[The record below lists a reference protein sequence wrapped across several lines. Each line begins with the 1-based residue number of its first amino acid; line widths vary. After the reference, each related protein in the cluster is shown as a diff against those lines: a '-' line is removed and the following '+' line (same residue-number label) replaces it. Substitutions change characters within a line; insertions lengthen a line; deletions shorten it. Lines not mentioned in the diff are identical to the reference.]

1 MTMMHKRVLVTRR
14 IPEKAL
20 ETLREQVQVS
30 VWEHDLPPDQET
42 LRSMIAPMNGLLC
55 LLTDA
60 IDRRLLE
67 AAPELQVVSTM
78 SVGVDHI
85 DLRAC
90 NERGIAVGHTPGVLT
105 DATADF
111 TIALILASGR
121 RLAEAQDFAASGRW
135 KTWSP
140 TLLLGRDLFASRVG
154 ILGLGR
160 IGSAVAQRLSA
171 FGAHLFFHDHNP
183 QAASDQGLEIE
194 YLPLDDLLSSS
205 HVLTI
210 HLPLTEGTTRLIS
223 DGELR
228 RMPPEALLVNTA
240 RGPIVD
246 TQALVAALREGWIA
260 GAALDVTDPEPLPTD
275 HPLFGLDNCIVTPHV
290 ASAGVRT
297 RDMMAGMAVANLM
310 AGLQGAPLPHPA

>member
-1 MTMMHKRVLVTRR
+1 MTLMHKQVLVTRR
-14 IPEKAL
+14 IPQKAL

-30 VWEHDLPPDQET
+30 VWEDDLPPDQET
-42 LRSMIAPMNGLLC
+42 LRSMIGPMNGLLC

-60 IDRRLLE
+60 IDGQLLK
-67 AAPELQVVSTM
+67 AAPALEVVSTM

-85 DLRAC
+85 DVRAC
-90 NERGIAVGHTPGVLT
+90 EERGIAVGHTPGELT

-121 RLAEAQDFAASGRW
+121 RLAEARDFAASGGW

-160 IGSAVAQRLSA
+160 IGSAVARRLSA
-171 FGAHLFFHDHNP
+171 FGAQLSFHDHNR
-183 QAASDQGLEIE
+183 QAASDQGLEIG

-205 HVLTI
+205 DVLTI
-210 HLPLTEGTTRLIS
+210 HLPLTQETTRLIS
-223 DGELR
+223 EGELR

-246 TQALVAALREGWIA
+246 TEALVTALREGWIA

-275 HPLFGLDNCIVTPHV
+275 HPLFAFENCLVTPHV
-290 ASAGVRT
+290 ASAGART
-297 RDMMAGMAVANLM
+297 REMMAGMAVANLL